1 MKRVIIE
8 SPYAGDID
16 ANVAYARAAVRD
28 CLKRGEAPI
37 ATQPDV
43 LRDDAPDER
52 KLGIEAGLVWACVAE
67 AMVVYVDHGVSP
79 GMRNAIAFAENLG
92 LAIEHRRLRPATE
105 LTAGWPSARGRVVG
119 VTARRPQGRRPGP
132 TRHGGQ
138 CAYRTIPPPLHILG
152 R

>member
-1 MKRVIIE
+1 
-8 SPYAGDID
+8 
-16 ANVAYARAAVRD
+16 VRD

-37 ATQPDV
+37 ASHLLYTQPDV

-52 KLGIEAGLVWACVAE
+52 KLGIEAGLAWACVAE

-92 LAIEHRRLRPATE
+92 LTIEHRRIRPATE
-105 LTAGWPSARGRVVG
+105 LTAGWPLARGRG
-119 VTARRPQGRRPGP
+119 GAARRPQGRRPGP
-132 TRHGGQ
+132 TRHRGQ
-138 CAYRTIPPPLHILG
+138 CDDRTIPPPLHILG